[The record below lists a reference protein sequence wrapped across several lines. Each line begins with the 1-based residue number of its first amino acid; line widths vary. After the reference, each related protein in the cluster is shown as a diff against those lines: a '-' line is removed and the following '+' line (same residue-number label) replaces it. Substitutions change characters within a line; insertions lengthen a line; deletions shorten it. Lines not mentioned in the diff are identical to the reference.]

1 MDTIG
6 GEREGAAG
14 IRNGRKKD
22 PAKQYDEKDAMSL
35 AKIKNTSRLRL
46 VEIQVTKNHRSRR
59 RERRY
64 SNRISLF
71 FLGA

>member
-14 IRNGRKKD
+14 IRIGRKKD

-46 VEIQVTKNHRSRR
+46 VEIQVTKKSQK
-59 RERRY
+59 
-64 SNRISLF
+64 
-71 FLGA
+71 